1 LLRFSTLIATTVVA
15 SFAIGLIACF
25 HFGSF
30 THYGFIANFI
40 DVLVTAL
47 WIIPMGVLGTILIS
61 FGLEYWSFYFLAAGV
76 SIITMVTGEVAS
88 WPGAVTLHPKLPM
101 SAFLIS
107 MFGGLWLSPMR
118 GRWLWLGIASVLG
131 GLFAIP
137 PDTAT
142 GYTNY

>member
-40 DVLVTAL
+40 GVLVTAL
-47 WIIPMGVLGTILIS
+47 WIIPMGC
-61 FGLEYWSFYFLAAGV
+61 WSFYCLAAGV

-118 GRWLWLGIASVLG
+118 GRWLWLGIASVLR